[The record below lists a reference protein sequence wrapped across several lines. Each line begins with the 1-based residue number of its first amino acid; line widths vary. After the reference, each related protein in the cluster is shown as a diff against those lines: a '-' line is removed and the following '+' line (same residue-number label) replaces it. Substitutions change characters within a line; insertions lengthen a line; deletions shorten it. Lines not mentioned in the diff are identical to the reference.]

1 MENKRKK
8 KKNRGDEQSH
18 YLQSI
23 NLILLHTDCDYLLH
37 VLEIRNE

>member
-8 KKNRGDEQSH
+8 KKNQDDEQSH

-23 NLILLHTDCDYLLH
+23 NLILLHKGCDYLLH